1 MAQQRSSL
9 RVEGGDDLHAI
20 LHLLIRNGIDYDQQP
35 WPSWFP
41 SIEEVRGGKTG
52 VLDNVERL
60 VRASSNGRIGFVLDA
75 DDSVRDTWRAMRSRL
90 RRVGLD
96 PPPAIPPQGFAG
108 ESTEYGARVGVWL
121 TPDNQQEGEHGEG
134 TLERFLEALV
144 READPLWPYAG
155 EATRQAKA
163 EHGARYGDSRATRVS
178 SKGEYQQG
186 GVPQGTSLV
195 RDSRRGGPGQGG
207 CGVASCEAAHR
218 HAARQVFLKG
228 TNRCDSFSDSA
239 CPDCCRFRP
248 TWISSTCSR

>member
-108 ESTEYGARVGVWL
+108 ESTEYGARVWVWL
-121 TPDNQQEGEHGEG
+121 MPDNQQQGEHGEG

-155 EATRQAKA
+155 EATRHKA
-163 EHGARYGDSRATRVS
+163 EHGARYGDAGVRKAELHAWLAWQEEPGLPYGTAIKARYFRHDSPVAEQFVAWFRRVFE
-178 SKGEYQQG
+178 G
-186 GVPQGTSLV
+186 
-195 RDSRRGGPGQGG
+195 D
-207 CGVASCEAAHR
+207 
-218 HAARQVFLKG
+218 
-228 TNRCDSFSDSA
+228 
-239 CPDCCRFRP
+239 
-248 TWISSTCSR
+248 